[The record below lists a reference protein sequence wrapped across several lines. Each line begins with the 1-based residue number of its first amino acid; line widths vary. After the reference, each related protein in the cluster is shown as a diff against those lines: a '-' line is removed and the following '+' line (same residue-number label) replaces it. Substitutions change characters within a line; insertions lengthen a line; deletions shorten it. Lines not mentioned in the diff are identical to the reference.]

1 MKFSWR
7 HTSLLLLAALS
18 LNCFKE
24 PLSPVLPTWDA
35 TATFPLGSRTYTLAD
50 LIAKDTTLLK
60 IGTGS
65 QITFS
70 KSVQVAPTY
79 VNDLLS
85 LSPKDTSVQ
94 LQLGA
99 FSVTSPD
106 QRKPINISWLPQG
119 QTVPVPDTTMNFAD
133 IQARINVFENITLKS
148 GTISLTVE
156 NNLPVAMEVQ
166 SPIRLLDPQG
176 NVVATFVFNP
186 STIPARG
193 SRTANDDLATKTVD
207 SDYRITG
214 LQFHTPGSAT
224 PVAIPTGDLLV
235 ATLSTSNLKATQAT
249 LANIPAQRL
258 ADNDTARLRIDD
270 STLVKEL
277 YLKNGSLN
285 FSFRNNV
292 AVPMTFKF
300 RFSDLARRS
309 GSSYLPY
316 EDSLYL
322 AANGAGSMLLNL
334 ANTRIKSVD
343 GSLIRAL
350 GVLSTVAILPT
361 SGQPVTISQT
371 DKVII
376 SVTRNS
382 TIVID
387 SAVGVV
393 RPTWVNVDTKLRL
406 NLGKGVQ
413 KFSGQLNLPAAQL
426 GLTTTS
432 SVGFPAD
439 AYVKIGARKV
449 TGDSVFLQIPVSQR
463 RLTPGQDVIQFDGA
477 EVGRFLSQLASKLPD
492 SLRMYGKILINPS
505 DVYTP
510 SAAGVASVGS
520 NSSVAA
526 SANISIPLNL
536 GIVGGIVRDTL
547 VIGDTL
553 ANGKKGFTIDK
564 TYIDHYNFGKVY
576 IELENGLPA
585 EIAFNTA
592 LLNKSGGNLLTMPQ
606 SGQMIRLN
614 SARVDANGNVVA
626 PSKNTTV
633 IELNQQEI
641 SQYNPSEL
649 VAFSVA
655 LNTSSGSPT
664 VQFKTDNQVKIRVWT
679 SLSGRV
685 SK

>member
-1 MKFSWR
+1 
-7 HTSLLLLAALS
+7 
-18 LNCFKE
+18 
-24 PLSPVLPTWDA
+24 
-35 TATFPLGSRTYTLAD
+35 
-50 LIAKDTTLLK
+50 
-60 IGTGS
+60 
-65 QITFS
+65 
-70 KSVQVAPTY
+70 
-79 VNDLLS
+79 
-85 LSPKDTSVQ
+85 
-94 LQLGA
+94 
-99 FSVTSPD
+99 
-106 QRKPINISWLPQG
+106 
-119 QTVPVPDTTMNFAD
+119 
-133 IQARINVFENITLKS
+133 
-148 GTISLTVE
+148 
-156 NNLPVAMEVQ
+156 
-166 SPIRLLDPQG
+166 
-176 NVVATFVFNP
+176 
-186 STIPARG
+186 
-193 SRTANDDLATKTVD
+193 
-207 SDYRITG
+207 
-214 LQFHTPGSAT
+214 
-224 PVAIPTGDLLV
+224 
-235 ATLSTSNLKATQAT
+235 STSNLKATQAT

-309 GSSYLPY
+309 GSSYVPY

-477 EVGRFLSQLASKLPD
+477 EVGRFLSQLVSKLPD
-492 SLRMYGKILINPS
+492 SLRMYGK
-505 DVYTP
+505 
-510 SAAGVASVGS
+510 
-520 NSSVAA
+520 
-526 SANISIPLNL
+526 
-536 GIVGGIVRDTL
+536 
-547 VIGDTL
+547 
-553 ANGKKGFTIDK
+553 
-564 TYIDHYNFGKVY
+564 
-576 IELENGLPA
+576 
-585 EIAFNTA
+585 
-592 LLNKSGGNLLTMPQ
+592 
-606 SGQMIRLN
+606 
-614 SARVDANGNVVA
+614 
-626 PSKNTTV
+626 
-633 IELNQQEI
+633 
-641 SQYNPSEL
+641 
-649 VAFSVA
+649 
-655 LNTSSGSPT
+655 
-664 VQFKTDNQVKIRVWT
+664 
-679 SLSGRV
+679 
-685 SK
+685 